1 MRAMTI
7 DLRSDTV
14 TKPTEGMRRAMADAI
29 VGDDGYGDDPTA
41 NKFEA
46 RIAALFG
53 KEAALFVP
61 SGTMANQIAI
71 RLHTKPGDEVIIGE
85 GAHCMHYESGAAAA
99 LSGVQFV
106 IAGKGGLYTRAEM
119 EALVR
124 PIDLYLPRTGLVMI
138 ENTHNRAGGRV
149 FPQSDVLAITELARA
164 KNLALHLDGARIWNA
179 HAKSGLSLDVLAK
192 PFDTVSVCFS
202 KGLGAPVGSVLLG
215 TSEHIEISRRYR
227 KQLGGGM
234 RQIGILC
241 AAAEYGL
248 DNHLKLLADDHA
260 RAARF
265 VSLMASCDGYKCDPK
280 SVETNIINLEA
291 TKKHPD
297 DIVAQALKEGV
308 LVNAEGGS
316 RVRVVTNLGVSD
328 KDIEVAADVLRRAAS

>member
-1 MRAMTI
+1 
-7 DLRSDTV
+7 
-14 TKPTEGMRRAMADAI
+14 MASAE
-29 VGDDGYGDDPTA
+29 VGDDCYGDDPTA
-41 NKFEA
+41 NRFEA
-46 RIAALFG
+46 RIAELFG
-53 KEAALFVP
+53 KESALFVP

-124 PIDLYLPRTGLVMI
+124 PVDMFLPRTGLVMI

-149 FPQSDVLAITELARA
+149 FPQSDVLAITDFARS
-164 KNLALHLDGARIWNA
+164 KSLGLHLDGARLWNA
-179 HAKSGLSLDVLAK
+179 HVKSGLSVAALAK

-202 KGLGAPVGSVLLG
+202 KGLGAPVGSMLIG
-215 TSEHIEISRRYR
+215 SNAHIDVARRFR
-227 KQLGGGM
+227 KMFGGGM

-248 DNHLKLLADDHA
+248 DNNLKLLADDHA
-260 RAARF
+260 RAQKF
-265 VSLMASCDGYKCDPK
+265 ISLVMSDAYQCDPK

-291 TKKHPD
+291 QKKDPD
-297 DIVAQALKEGV
+297 EIVAQARKEGV
-308 LVNAEGGS
+308 LVNAEGGT

-328 KDIEVAADVLRRAAS
+328 KDIEVAAEVLKRVAN